1 MNFAGEAHHQVFSLK
16 TYLASMSLS
25 WGSLLTLTKTSFT
38 KKCVA
43 IGQPKLW
50 S

>member
-16 TYLASMSLS
+16 TSMSLS